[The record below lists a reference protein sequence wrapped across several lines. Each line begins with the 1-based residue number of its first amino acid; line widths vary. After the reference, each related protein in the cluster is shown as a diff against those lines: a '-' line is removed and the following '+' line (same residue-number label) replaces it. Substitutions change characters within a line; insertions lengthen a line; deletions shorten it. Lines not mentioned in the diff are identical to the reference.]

1 MKKHLITLLC
11 FCIMGL
17 GKLNAKTIVVASLD
31 ELRSAIDNANAGDM
45 IVVKNG
51 VYKTSEEIDINKV
64 GTAAKPITITTE
76 SLGGAEITGK
86 GGFNLVSPAAYI
98 IIRGSNSRM
107 RHRKQDPGQAL
118 NFVSGRVMFLKHLA
132 PENIFS

>member
-1 MKKHLITLLC
+1 MKKHFITLLC
-11 FCIMGL
+11 LCIIGL
-17 GKLNAKTIVVASLD
+17 GKLDAKTIVVASLD

-98 IIRGSNSRM
+98 IIRGFKFT
-107 RHRKQDPGQAL
+107 HQASKAR
-118 NFVSGRVMFLKHLA
+118 SGAGTQFC
-132 PENIFS
+132 EWTN